1 MDNIV
6 PKKSSSVENVL
17 YFIIFGIILV
27 ILAYY
32 VLKHLKYMFILGLKK
47 VDEYVLNKSGLDKED
62 FAVSI
67 PNTPSLFVLNTS
79 LGSAVSFKP
88 IKDISIIAYLC
99 TITNTSNQDTP
110 IQLKTIKNIEGLTN
124 EQGYIVIDLPEL
136 NNTDV
141 YSIVIK
147 PITKEGTGIASNT
160 VYAYKKDDD
169 TDATFLETTPLD
181 DNLDNYNFS
190 SDITQKIYK

>member
-1 MDNIV
+1 M
-6 PKKSSSVENVL
+6 
-17 YFIIFGIILV
+17 
-27 ILAYY
+27 
-32 VLKHLKYMFILGLKK
+32 
-47 VDEYVLNKSGLDKED
+47 
-62 FAVSI
+62 
-67 PNTPSLFVLNTS
+67 
-79 LGSAVSFKP
+79 
-88 IKDISIIAYLC
+88 
-99 TITNTSNQDTP
+99 
-110 IQLKTIKNIEGLTN
+110 
-124 EQGYIVIDLPEL
+124 IDLPEL

-169 TDATFLETTPLD
+169 PDATFLETTPLD